1 MPDPLTPDTWQVATD
16 PALQRLIAWAEPRL
30 PALAVTAHETIVA
43 RVPAYAA
50 EEPVPAAELRRSVE
64 ENLRFLVAAL
74 GSPDDVDMGTPVA
87 TGQRRARAAM
97 PLPEVLRAYR
107 LVFSTLWDALLD
119 HVRASGD
126 PALATALFA
135 AASRLWQL
143 ADEHAVAVT
152 EGYRA
157 TTAEML
163 VRDQRRRSALVEA
176 LFLGTG
182 GTGSCWEAASLL
194 GLPPDSGFVVVAA
207 ETAGLAEESLPD
219 VDRSLSERGLASAWR
234 LMPALQV
241 GIVALPADR
250 AQELVDLLAAMG
262 AARIGV
268 SPRYQSVA
276 ETPRSLQ
283 LARAAIAVQPPGR
296 PGVHVFSTSPL
307 AALMACD
314 PAAAQRLSVDVL
326 GGVLALPSEDR
337 DVLLETLHA
346 YLDHHASAE
355 LAGRVLH
362 CHPNTVRYRL
372 RRLTEVTGRSLQDPY
387 TMAELAAASYAV
399 RMGHEGA

>member
-1 MPDPLTPDTWQVATD
+1 MATD
-16 PALQRLIAWAEPRL
+16 PVLQRLIAWVEPRL
-30 PALAVTAHETIVA
+30 PALAATAHQTIVE

-50 EEPVPAAELRRSVE
+50 EEPVPAAELRRSIE
-64 ENLRFLVAAL
+64 QNLRFLVAAL
-74 GSPDDVDMGTPVA
+74 GSDDELDLGTPVA

-107 LVFSTLWDALLD
+107 LVFSTLWDALHD
-119 HVRASGD
+119 HVRTSGD
-126 PALATALFA
+126 TASTAALFA
-135 AASRLWQL
+135 AARRLWQL

-182 GTGSCWEAASLL
+182 GTSSCWEAASLL
-194 GLPPDSGFVVVAA
+194 GLPPDAGFVVVAA
-207 ETAGLAEESLPD
+207 ETTGLAEESLPD
-219 VDRSLSERGLASAWR
+219 VERRLSSQGLASAWR

-241 GIVALPADR
+241 GIVAAPSGR
-250 AQELVDLLAAMG
+250 MQEIVDLLTEMAQ
-262 AARIGV
+262 ARVGV

-283 LARAAIAVQPPGR
+283 LARAAITVQKVGSPGL
-296 PGVHVFSTSPL
+296 HVFSASPL

-314 PAAAQRLSVDVL
+314 PAAARRLSVDVL
-326 GGVLALPSEDR
+326 GAVLALPAEDR
-337 DVLLETLHA
+337 DLLLETLHA
-346 YLDHHASAE
+346 YLDHQASAD

-372 RRLTEVTGRSLQDPY
+372 RRLVDLTGRSLQDPY
-387 TMAELAAASYAV
+387 AMAEFAAASYAV